1 MKIKTTLLTAILATL
16 FLAVAFTAAQAA
28 DQCAS
33 ATITQTGVYSY
44 SNNSRIVYATCDIA
58 DTWEGERM
66 FYIPNGKYDDTMY
79 AAALTALAT
88 GYKVDLTLS
97 KFKEGS
103 LIRGIV
109 VMAE

>member
-1 MKIKTTLLTAILATL
+1 MKIKTTLFTTILATL
-16 FLAVAFTAAQAA
+16 FLAVWITAAQAA
-28 DQCAS
+28 EHCES
-33 ATITQTGVYSY
+33 ATITRAGIYSY
-44 SNNSRIVYATCDIA
+44 GKNYRTVYATCEIA

-97 KFKEGS
+97 KFREGS